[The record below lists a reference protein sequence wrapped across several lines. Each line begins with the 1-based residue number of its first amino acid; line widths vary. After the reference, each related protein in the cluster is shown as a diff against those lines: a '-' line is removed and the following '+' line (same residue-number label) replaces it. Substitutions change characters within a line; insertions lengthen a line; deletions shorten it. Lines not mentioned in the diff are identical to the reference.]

1 LQTLEGHCLGVLAVA
16 FSPDGKLLA
25 SGSHDET
32 VGLWDLATG
41 ASLQTLKGHSE
52 RVNAVAFSPD
62 GKLLASGSSD
72 KTVRLWDQATGVPLE
87 KLETDVDV
95 RELSFSS
102 NSRYLYTDKGRI
114 SIVPLDS
121 RVTSP
126 QPNGKGREGGL
137 FVNEAWVVQ
146 GIKQVLWLPSDYR
159 ATCAAVWNDVLA
171 IGHASGR
178 VSVLGFNAAE
188 CPI

>member
-1 LQTLEGHCLGVLAVA
+1 LQTLEGHSSRVLTVA

-25 SGSHDET
+25 SGSHDK
-32 VGLWDLATG
+32 
-41 ASLQTLKGHSE
+41 S
-52 RVNAVAFSPD
+52 
-62 GKLLASGSSD
+62 
-72 KTVRLWDQATGVPLE
+72 VRLWGPATGVSLE

-95 RELSFSS
+95 QELSFSS
-102 NSRYLYTDKGRI
+102 NSQYLYTDKGRL
-114 SIVPLDS
+114 SIGPLGPS
-121 RVTSP
+121 VTSS
-126 QPNGKGREGGL
+126 QPKGRGRGGEL

-159 ATCAAVWNDVLA
+159 ATCTAVWNDVLA

-188 CPI
+188 DLI

>member
-1 LQTLEGHCLGVLAVA
+1 
-16 FSPDGKLLA
+16 
-25 SGSHDET
+25 
-32 VGLWDLATG
+32 
-41 ASLQTLKGHSE
+41 
-52 RVNAVAFSPD
+52 
-62 GKLLASGSSD
+62 
-72 KTVRLWDQATGVPLE
+72 VPLE

-114 SIVPLDS
+114 SIGPLDS

-126 QPNGKGREGGL
+126 QPKGKGREGGL

-159 ATCAAVWNDVLA
+159 ATCSAVRGNILVL
-171 IGHASGR
+171 GHASGLISFFEFDLANMPLR
-178 VSVLGFNAAE
+178 GGSE
-188 CPI
+188 DI